1 MERKNL
7 RQLVVFAVIL
17 ASLVQSVSCRHPAS
31 TENDDSLDAPPPD
44 PVVLAR
50 GVGGAWHLCVSQG
63 RVYFDADN
71 PDRVL
76 SVPTGGGEIITHHA
90 GNMSG
95 PIAHGGGRIYAA
107 GGYSLPDTA
116 VGVST
121 LSRLRKISNWPLD
134 IATDGSYVYWVEYDS
149 TPRSSIIV
157 RVPLTIS
164 STTPLD
170 RDGYSTDLVIDFDL
184 QGRCRFVMEGSNLYV
199 SEGQTGILYRVDL
212 STGNA
217 IVIAN
222 GLGGETLN
230 EVPLVACHGSVYAM
244 VGQTDIIRVN
254 TVTGEKSLVT
264 SGLMYQPRLECD
276 GEAVYWWESGAEV
289 ANLKRVNGLTGEVT
303 TVCDKQGGSLLAF
316 HADGTQVWWIS
327 ELFDT
332 EVWCVPGEGG
342 SPNLVATI
350 DDSALSPPDSGA
362 LTSDTTNLYWLND
375 YGGFTTMPKAGG
387 VAHNVSGASG
397 SLASVLAVADDC
409 IVLGGCGGSIRKVPK
424 GGQTLRVLEVDEGN
438 AYLED
443 IRVDSDNVYFLYYRW
458 ESYESVVDKLPL
470 HGGPLESIATLVDTA
485 CCLAVGKDYIYVG
498 GGGAVCQIPKA
509 GGDQTVIANFP
520 GEVRDIDVDGDELI
534 VLSRNG
540 ISVLNLSTLSLKA
553 LLEANNWP
561 ASHLYVDPNH
571 IYWMESGTVCRI
583 PRDGGIVQRRWHT
596 TYGAG
601 QIDGDSDR
609 IYWAASDQVLSQY
622 K

>member
-1 MERKNL
+1 MERKIP

-17 ASLVQSVSCRHPAS
+17 ASLVQSVSCRHPTL

-44 PVVLAR
+44 PVVLV
-50 GVGGAWHLCVSQG
+50 GVGYAWHLCVSQG
-63 RVYFDADN
+63 RVYFDDYN
-71 PDRVL
+71 MDKVL
-76 SVPTGGGEIITHHA
+76 SIPTGGGEIITHHA
-90 GNMSG
+90 GNLTG

-116 VGVST
+116 VGAST
-121 LSRLRKISNWPLD
+121 LSRLRTAHSWPLD

-222 GLGGETLN
+222 GLGGDTLN

-254 TVTGEKSLVT
+254 TVTGEKSLVS

-289 ANLKRVNGLTGEVT
+289 TNLKRVNGLTGEVT

-327 ELFDT
+327 SSFDT

-342 SPNLVATI
+342 SPKLVATI
-350 DDSALSPPDSGA
+350 EDSALSPPDSGA
-362 LTSDTTNLYWLND
+362 LTSDTTNLYWLGK
-375 YGGFTTMPKAGG
+375 YGGLTTVPKAGG
-387 VAHNVSGASG
+387 VAHHVPGAGG
-397 SLASVLAVADDC
+397 SLASVLAVANDC
-409 IVLGGCGGSIRKVPK
+409 IVWGEGRGSIRKVPK
-424 GGQTLRVLEVDEGN
+424 GGQTVPVFEVDEGN

-443 IRVDSDNVYFLYYRW
+443 ICVDSDNVYFLYYRW
-458 ESYESVVDKLPL
+458 ESNESVVDKLPL
-470 HGGPLESIATLVDTA
+470 HGGPSESIATIVGHA
-485 CCLAVGKDYIYVG
+485 CSLAVGMDYIYVG
-498 GGGAVCQIPKA
+498 GDGAVCQIPKA
-509 GGDQTVIANFP
+509 GGDETVIANFP
-520 GEVRDIDVDGDELI
+520 GVGDIDVDGDELI
-534 VLSRNG
+534 VLSENG
-540 ISVLNLSTLSLKA
+540 ISMLNLSTLSLKA
-553 LLEANNWP
+553 LLEASNWHP
-561 ASHLYVDPNH
+561 SYLYVDPNH
-571 IYWMESGTVCRI
+571 IYWTEGGTVCRI
-583 PRDGGIVQRRWHT
+583 PRDGGIEERRWHT
-596 TYGAG
+596 SGYAK

-609 IYWAASDQVLSQY
+609 IYWGGGGRVLSQY